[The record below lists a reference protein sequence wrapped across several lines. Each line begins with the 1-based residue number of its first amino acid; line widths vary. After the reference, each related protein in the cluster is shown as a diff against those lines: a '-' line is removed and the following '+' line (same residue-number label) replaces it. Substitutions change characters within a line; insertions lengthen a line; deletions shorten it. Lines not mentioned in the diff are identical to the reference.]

1 MVLKIPVVLPMP
13 LIRHVTQEE
22 RKMDLV
28 VTGVVGVVLGAAAMW
43 AILRASANRVSREA
57 NRLQR
62 ELREMERR
70 LHETER
76 DHIARANELE
86 REHAESTRG
95 VRDAAFAEGKALG
108 QVEGDST
115 HRIEVSELK
124 VAHRDALRDEHD
136 AGVAQGRAAAE
147 AELAKRAEFYSVRV
161 SPFVESSSIE
171 SMFSKKTLL
180 RAGYQYQLLIN
191 GVPAFTPHQICDS
204 SYEVKELDREAIA
217 EAKRFAL
224 EAADKALALYAPHAG
239 LASRGEA
246 VLRGGVERVDAAI
259 RHRQGTPA
267 STA

>member
-1 MVLKIPVVLPMP
+1 
-13 LIRHVTQEE
+13 
-22 RKMDLV
+22 MDLV
-28 VTGVVGVVLGAAAMW
+28 MVSAVGFVLGGITIW
-43 AILRASANRVSREA
+43 AILRVAAARASDEA
-57 NRLQR
+57 NRLR
-62 ELREMERR
+62 RDLREMERR
-70 LHETER
+70 LHEAER
-76 DHIARANELE
+76 DHILRSNELE
-86 REHAESTRG
+86 REHAGAMRG
-95 VRDAAFAEGKALG
+95 VREAAFAEGKALG
-108 QVEGDST
+108 QVEGDT
-115 HRIEVSELK
+115 AHRIEVSELK
-124 VAHRDALRDEHD
+124 AAHRDALRAEHD
-136 AGVAQGRAAAE
+136 AGVVQGRAAAE
-147 AELAKRAEFYSVRV
+147 AELAKRAELYSVRV

-246 VLRGGVERVDAAI
+246 VLRGGVERADAAI
-259 RHRQGTPA
+259 RHRQGTSA